1 MYLNFL
7 ICEIRL
13 MITMVPASGASRGDA
28 VTEHSKGT
36 FDKNTDDSPS
46 WEEVEKA
53 ATKRTR
59 VLLAPSSIFMI
70 GCGTY

>member
-13 MITMVPASGASRGDA
+13 MITMVPASGASHGDA

-36 FDKNTDDSPS
+36 FDKNTEDSP
-46 WEEVEKA
+46 
-53 ATKRTR
+53 
-59 VLLAPSSIFMI
+59 
-70 GCGTY
+70 